1 MIAFGFVMIRI
12 VMIMVRFVMIVIMRF
27 GMVMKENWSSFV
39 VIMIMETIHRDHHIC
54 RWCWW
59 RRRRRQTRRSR
70 GHYRGD
76 VIVIIDVVH
85 IVILIVTQHIA
96 HFIHRNHLQS

>member
-1 MIAFGFVMIRI
+1 MIWIM
-12 VMIMVRFVMIVIMRF
+12 MIMMRFVMIVIMRF

-39 VIMIMETIHRDHHIC
+39 VIMIMETVHWDHHIC
-54 RWCWW
+54 RWCRW
-59 RRRRRQTRRSR
+59 RGRRYRRWSG
-70 GHYRGD
+70 GHYRGN

-96 HFIHRNHLQS
+96 HFIHRNHLQG

>member
-1 MIAFGFVMIRI
+1 MIWIM
-12 VMIMVRFVMIVIMRF
+12 MIMMRFVMIVIMRF

-39 VIMIMETIHRDHHIC
+39 VIMIMKTIYWDHHIC
-54 RWCWW
+54 RWCRWMG
-59 RRRRRQTRRSR
+59 RSG
-70 GHYRGD
+70 GHYRGN

-96 HFIHRNHLQS
+96 HFIHRNHLQC

>member
-1 MIAFGFVMIRI
+1 MIAFGFMMIRI
-12 VMIMVRFVMIVIMRF
+12 MMMMVRFVMIVIMRF

-39 VIMIMETIHRDHHIC
+39 VIMIMETVHWDHHIC

-59 RRRRRQTRRSR
+59 RRRRRWSR
-70 GHYRGD
+70 GHYRGE

-96 HFIHRNHLQS
+96 HFIHRNHLQC

>member
-12 VMIMVRFVMIVIMRF
+12 MMIMVRFVMIVIMRF

-39 VIMIMETIHRDHHIC
+39 VIMIMETIHWDHHIC

-59 RRRRRQTRRSR
+59 RRRRWSG
-70 GHYRGD
+70 GHHRGD

-96 HFIHRNHLQS
+96 HFIHRNHLQC

>member
-1 MIAFGFVMIRI
+1 MIAFGFVMIWI
-12 VMIMVRFVMIVIMRF
+12 MMIMVRFVMIVIMRF

-39 VIMIMETIHRDHHIC
+39 VIMIMETVHGDHHIC

-59 RRRRRQTRRSR
+59 RRRRWSG
-70 GHYRGD
+70 GHYWGE

-96 HFIHRNHLQS
+96 HFIHRNHLQC